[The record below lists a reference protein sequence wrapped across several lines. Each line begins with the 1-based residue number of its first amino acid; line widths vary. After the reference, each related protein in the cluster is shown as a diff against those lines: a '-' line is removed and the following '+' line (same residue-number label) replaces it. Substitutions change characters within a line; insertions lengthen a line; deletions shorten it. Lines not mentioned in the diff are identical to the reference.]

1 MCWATVFLCGTLVV
15 MVPTRDGLV
24 AAADSRASNEDQT
37 RFCDED
43 FKLIEVKRGPSRTV
57 ATITG
62 NSGMKEPR
70 DNPDFCNH
78 LRQATIWL
86 DLKRDFKSY
95 IKSQTASAATLTI
108 AGFLPNLEKAF
119 ASLPAVAKPYLQPF
133 ANRRFSLLVVGSFD
147 PETSTSWIRHVTL
160 ALTTDLKP
168 IMFGETV
175 ERIDLDHEKM
185 FYRFGEKDYAD
196 RMLDN
201 GVLARQFRDAGTLRF
216 LRTREVVRDVTRDRS
231 INVAIDFIEAVSAM
245 ARVFPAPS
253 GIGGPVDVLFIGR
266 DTRQRIQW
274 KNVPD

>member
-1 MCWATVFLCGTLVV
+1 MCWGTVLLCGTLVV

-24 AAADSRASNEDQT
+24 AAADSRVSNQDQT

-43 FKLIEVKRGPSRTV
+43 FKLIEIQRGPSRTV

-62 NSGMKEPR
+62 NNGIKEPG
-70 DNPDFCNH
+70 DNPNFCNH

-95 IKSQTASAATLTI
+95 IESQPASAATLTI
-108 AGFLPNLEKAF
+108 AGFRPNLEKAF
-119 ASLPAVAKPYLQPF
+119 AVLPSAAIPYLKPF
-133 ANRRFSLLVVGSFD
+133 TNRRFSLLVVASFD
-147 PETSTSWIRHVTL
+147 PETSTSWIRYGTL

-168 IMFGETV
+168 IIFGEAV
-175 ERIDLDHEKM
+175 ERIDLDHEKI

-196 RMLDN
+196 QMLDN
-201 GVLARQFRDAGTLRF
+201 GVLARKFRDAGTLRF
-216 LRTREVVRDVTRDRS
+216 LRTRETVRDVTRDRS

-245 ARVFPAPS
+245 TSVAPAPS

-266 DTRQRIQW
+266 DTRQRILW